1 MAVTEYTDDIP
12 ILGQDPT
19 TFSTNNQNYVNYV
32 AVLAPEINSTAAAM
46 TTSETNASV
55 SETNAAASEVN
66 AAASA
71 SAAQSV
77 ANYQGAWSTLT
88 GAYNLGIS
96 ASHNS
101 KTWRLDVNLADITL
115 SEPGVSGDWTDITS
129 VTPSGNN
136 TFTGTNDFQAGV
148 TDKSITVTSTANSTV
163 IDCSLGNSFLHVL
176 TENTTLSFSNIPA
189 SGQLYVAHITIVQ
202 DAGASGYAVTLPTA
216 KWPGGTLPTFTATA
230 NAQDE
235 LVWYTRDGGT
245 TWGAFN
251 SGTDMVT
258 V

>member
-1 MAVTEYTDDIP
+1 MAITTVFDPPLVTDD
-12 ILGQDPT
+12 DA
-19 TFSTNNQNYVNYV
+19 TFDTKAFDTMGKYNPWATEANALAVEVNGYKTD
-32 AVLAPEINSTAAAM
+32 AETAA
-46 TTSETNASV
+46 
-55 SETNAAASEVN
+55 TNAAASEAN
-66 AAASA
+66 AAT
-71 SAAQSV
+71 SAAAAESA
-77 ANYQGAWSTLT
+77 ANYVGPWSTLT
-88 GAYNLGIS
+88 GPYSLGITT
-96 ASHNS
+96 SHVG
-101 KTWRLDVNLADITL
+101 KTWRLDVNLADITA

-163 IDCSLGNSFLHVL
+163 LDCSLGNSFLHVL

-251 SGTDMVT
+251 PGSDMVS